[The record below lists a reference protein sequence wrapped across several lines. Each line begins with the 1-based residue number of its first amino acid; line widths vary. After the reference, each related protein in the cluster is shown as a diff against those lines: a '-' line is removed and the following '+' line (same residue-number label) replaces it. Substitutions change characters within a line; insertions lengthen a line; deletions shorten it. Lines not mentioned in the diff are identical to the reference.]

1 MWQYEEV
8 GYLEQDEYDYDCDDD
23 YEKDY
28 EFVAYRPINM
38 DKSLVRDRKISILI
52 NSNRFSLDSVY
63 IMKEDEKYK
72 LVVIHNRKVLKE
84 KYYKTAKGCRSVF
97 SMSYGG
103 SVEEKIIPQWSDFW

>member
-8 GYLEQDEYDYDCDDD
+8 GYFDEDEYDYDDD

-28 EFVAYRPINM
+28 EFVAYRPLNM
-38 DKSLVRDRKISILI
+38 DIPLVRDRKISILI

>member
-8 GYLEQDEYDYDCDDD
+8 GYLEEDVYDYDDDD

-28 EFVAYRPINM
+28 EFVAYKPINM

-84 KYYKTAKGCRSVF
+84 KYYKTAKGCRTLKPTLKGKS
-97 SMSYGG
+97 S
-103 SVEEKIIPQWSDFW
+103 PRP